1 MEITFPQ
8 LSFCCFM
15 MAYYAFL
22 QYFYVIM
29 VNQRYNLYK
38 TAPNA
43 RLLFCGDEACA
54 PSHEFG
60 GSRPYFM
67 VHVVLSGKGKFFW
80 ERKSWDLS
88 VGDAFAIFPDERHHY
103 RANENDPWHYF
114 WIAFDKSIVPFLMQK
129 GISQAQPI
137 LFTENI
143 EELEKLYR
151 ILITKIENG
160 KPIQELDEYAVAYR
174 IMANLLSPH
183 TKISAAP
190 SPTPSSPVKFDH
202 AQSMIFFI
210 DSYYQTSLSV
220 LDVADYVHLER
231 TYASR
236 LFKEK
241 TGLGIAGYIRNRRL
255 EKSKEFL
262 TEGYSIKQ
270 AAYSSGFQIYENYLK
285 NFKKRFGETPS
296 EFRSH

>member
-1 MEITFPQ
+1 M
-8 LSFCCFM
+8 SFY
-15 MAYYAFL
+15 AYL
-22 QYFYVIM
+22 QYIYVVMI
-29 VNQRYNLYK
+29 NHRYNLYK
-38 TAPNA
+38 KAPSA
-43 RLLFCGDEACA
+43 KLLFCGDETCS

-80 ERKSWDLS
+80 ERKSWELAA
-88 VGDAFAIFPDERHHY
+88 GDAFVIFPDERHY
-103 RANENDPWHYF
+103 YQADKEDPWHYF
-114 WIAFDKSIVPFLMQK
+114 WIAFDKSMVPYILDQGVSK
-129 GISQAQPI
+129 AQPI
-137 LFTENI
+137 LFTENTA
-143 EELEKLYR
+143 ELEKLYR
-151 ILITKIENG
+151 ILFTKIEKG
-160 KPIQELDEYAVAYR
+160 RPIQELDEYAVAYR
-174 IMANLLSPH
+174 IMANLLRPH
-183 TKISAAP
+183 TKRTAAQ

-210 DSYYQTSLSV
+210 DSYYQNSLSV
-220 LDVADYVHLER
+220 LDVAEYVHLER

-241 TGLGIAGYIRNRRL
+241 TGWGIAGYIRNRRL

-262 TEGYSIKQ
+262 AEGYSIKQ

-296 EFRSH
+296 EFRARTGGQEG